1 MCDKNTN
8 LKLFIPWQVSLP
20 CDEAPP
26 NLQPEILCFK
36 FQCQFGNAKT
46 IELLHFMFNCAGNMC
61 ITDICHG
68 LTDGVRGEK
77 ICHMEKFQIPEHEIC
92 GEF

>member
-1 MCDKNTN
+1 M
-8 LKLFIPWQVSLP
+8 SLP

-46 IELLHFMFNCAGNMC
+46 IELLHFMFNCAGNMWC
-61 ITDICHG
+61 TGSPTRSSG
-68 LTDGVRGEK
+68 LWTLPSHIRWRSVKRKQGIKKEQMKERINQPK
-77 ICHMEKFQIPEHEIC
+77 NK
-92 GEF
+92 